1 MSIIIYFQIALMLFL
16 LLATSFT
23 DLKYGK
29 VWNKTLVAFSS
40 IGILLNLILFIKCGF
55 LEYKY
60 WLYCVFIY
68 LLISVGFYLLDIWAA
83 GDSKLVIS
91 YILLFPGLLF
101 EGFNIYML
109 FPLLLSF
116 ILAYLFIIFDTI
128 KCFVLEK
135 RMRVNISNI
144 KTLILNYLLTI
155 VYIVFANEIISV
167 ICNYVCDLPQW
178 LSLIALYF
186 CIFVLYSL
194 HWFRSKFAIVSFI
207 VVDLLM
213 IIVQKDITP
222 LLNWKT
228 YLVVVVFLILKL
240 FVEQYNYEEIDIAQ
254 LKAGDILSTN
264 DSLRVAA
271 LNDVPL
277 DISDE
282 SLKSRLSEE
291 KVTEIIN
298 SKYIMNR
305 INRVSIVKKIP
316 FAIFISIGFL
326 FVSIWMVI

>member
-1 MSIIIYFQIALMLFL
+1 
-16 LLATSFT
+16 
-23 DLKYGK
+23 
-29 VWNKTLVAFSS
+29 
-40 IGILLNLILFIKCGF
+40 
-55 LEYKY
+55 
-60 WLYCVFIY
+60 
-68 LLISVGFYLLDIWAA
+68 
-83 GDSKLVIS
+83 
-91 YILLFPGLLF
+91 
-101 EGFNIYML
+101 
-109 FPLLLSF
+109 
-116 ILAYLFIIFDTI
+116 
-128 KCFVLEK
+128 
-135 RMRVNISNI
+135 
-144 KTLILNYLLTI
+144 
-155 VYIVFANEIISV
+155 
-167 ICNYVCDLPQW
+167 
-178 LSLIALYF
+178 
-186 CIFVLYSL
+186 
-194 HWFRSKFAIVSFI
+194 
-207 VVDLLM
+207 M